1 MKTLRKTKP
10 PITKRIH
17 YVDLPSSKR
26 TSCGKAY
33 ETSRLLVSL
42 NVDKV
47 NCESCLAAIGFITD
61 NRKGPLG
68 KRSNYKVA
76 TYTDFGE
83 PGRVHEIGKHFTIS
97 SAMRQ
102 YARIWEIYGRKD
114 DGAKVWQKMISPA
127 K

>member
-1 MKTLRKTKP
+1 MARAPRKIKP
-10 PITKRIH
+10 PITKRVH
-17 YVDLPSSKR
+17 FYESPKYKRTACGKLKEPLVGSMNVDLV
-26 TSCGKAY
+26 T
-33 ETSRLLVSL
+33 
-42 NVDKV
+42 
-47 NCESCLAAIGFITD
+47 CESCLAAIDFITD
-61 NRKGPLG
+61 NRKGPVG

-83 PGRVHEIGKHFTIS
+83 PGRVHEIGRHFTIS